1 MLLFVYNTTRKR
13 FVIFTC
19 RYFNLSWNTAALS
32 QSNWRNFSCS
42 SRKQVIHVVLISNC
56 WQRVLSIFIGTYL
69 MNRLL
74 ESLDPLSSF
83 DLSCSIKCNF
93 MWDGFGRWLGR
104 NWKSF
109 LRRKLNYS
117 CMVCSKVLSFFFFI
131 IPEKPLR
138 INNRNKYVFMC
149 YYYYR
154 NALALVVVVPTLH
167 QESEPWPTAKGPLG

>member
-1 MLLFVYNTTRKR
+1 
-13 FVIFTC
+13 
-19 RYFNLSWNTAALS
+19 
-32 QSNWRNFSCS
+32 
-42 SRKQVIHVVLISNC
+42 
-56 WQRVLSIFIGTYL
+56 

-83 DLSCSIKCNF
+83 DLSCNIKCNF

-117 CMVCSKVLSFFFFI
+117 CMVCSKVLSFFFI

-138 INNRNKYVFMC
+138 IYNRNKCVFMC
-149 YYYYR
+149 YYYYYR
-154 NALALVVVVPTLH
+154 NALALVDVVPTLH
-167 QESEPWPTAKGPLG
+167 QESEPWPMAKGPLG